1 LDQNIQKEGMTN
13 IGKKT
18 TLASVKTFANYVEE
32 NGPEEQ
38 THKSDLIYL
47 NQKKNSVSYYESQP

>member
-32 NGPEEQ
+32 NGPEEFS
-38 THKSDLIYL
+38 HKNDS
-47 NQKKNSVSYYESQP
+47 